1 MLLGG
6 HIYVS
11 TVAVVGGSTPVKYK
25 GLIIDTLAN
34 NVAVGNEHPCQCIR
48 VGTRNR

>member
-11 TVAVVGGSTPVKYK
+11 TVAMVGASIPVKYK
-25 GLIIDTLAN
+25 GLLTDTLAN
-34 NVAVGNEHPCQCIR
+34 NVAVGN
-48 VGTRNR
+48 